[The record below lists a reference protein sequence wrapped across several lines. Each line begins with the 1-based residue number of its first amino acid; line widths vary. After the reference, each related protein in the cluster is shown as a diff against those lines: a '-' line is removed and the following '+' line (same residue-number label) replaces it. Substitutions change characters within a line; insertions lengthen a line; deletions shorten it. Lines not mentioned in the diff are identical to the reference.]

1 MRRAKQLDCNCV
13 TSPTVNETP
22 PSRTKR
28 TPHGRNQFN
37 LSMRITGVD
46 ECYWSQA
53 REPLREISGS
63 SNFPQTLNSPHKL
76 ITKFQQAPFH
86 WSSTSTDCFP
96 FRGPMLQFPLPP
108 LFFWFSQPVAHDDLS
123 MDAPPTFILNVQPS
137 TIEPFITIIRSLRG
151 VPCVMKPKPRG
162 SRHLIPPI
170 YPFASPSSSGTSFVI
185 FHSNCK
191 RPKTPLY
198 LFSYSV
204 FLTVFPHFPVSVCP
218 SLPLPPWNRLEM
230 LLCAQRLQFNW
241 DSQINWQ
248 PQSDGMLNMIA
259 NRLLQ
264 TILTNQPWIS

>member
-37 LSMRITGVD
+37 LSMRITGAD

-108 LFFWFSQPVAHDDLS
+108 PFLLIFATRGTRRPINGRPTDLHPQRSTVHNWTFHNDHQILAWSPMCHETQTAGQSAPHPTNLSFCVPVFQWHQLRYISFQLQETKDASLPFLLLGVSHCFSTFPRLRLPLS
-123 MDAPPTFILNVQPS
+123 APPAMESLGNATLRS
-137 TIEPFITIIRSLRG
+137 ETTIQLR
-151 VPCVMKPKPRG
+151 
-162 SRHLIPPI
+162 
-170 YPFASPSSSGTSFVI
+170 
-185 FHSNCK
+185 
-191 RPKTPLY
+191 
-198 LFSYSV
+198 
-204 FLTVFPHFPVSVCP
+204 
-218 SLPLPPWNRLEM
+218 
-230 LLCAQRLQFNW
+230 
-241 DSQINWQ
+241 Q